1 MLAFFEKNNKIIQ
14 WIYSNILSTKFDNR
28 IEMLKKI
35 ILANGVY
42 AELGVFDGAF
52 SREII
57 DTLNPKSLI
66 LIDYF
71 QGAIGSGDQDGNNF
85 HTIDLNKKYY
95 ELLKQY
101 KNHSSIKIIKGDST
115 EELNNF
121 SNNYFDMI
129 YIDADHSYEGCK
141 KDLNV
146 AYKKIKNGGWIL
158 GHDYAFNPKKT
169 KNKWDFGVK
178 RAVDQFCIRHQLS
191 INAKALDGCVSYD
204 IQIVGKQS

>member
-1 MLAFFEKNNKIIQ
+1 LAVFNKKNKIIQ
-14 WIYSNILSTKFDNR
+14 WICSNIISAKFDTR

-35 ILANGVY
+35 IPANGVY

-71 QGAIGSGDQDGNNF
+71 QGEIGSGDQDGNNF
-85 HTIDLNKKYY
+85 HTIDLNNKYN
-95 ELLKQY
+95 ELLRRY
-101 KNHSSIKIIKGDST
+101 KKDSRVTIIKGDST
-115 EELNNF
+115 EELNKF

-141 KDLNV
+141 KDLNES
-146 AYKKIKNGGWIL
+146 YKKIKNGGWIL

-178 RAVDQFCIRHQLS
+178 RAVNQFCIRHQLS
-191 INAKALDGCVSYD
+191 INAKALDGCVSYG
-204 IQIVGKQS
+204 IQIVKKQL

>member
-1 MLAFFEKNNKIIQ
+1 LAFFEKNNKIVQ
-14 WIYSNILSTKFDNR
+14 WIYSNFVSTKFDNR
-28 IEMLKKI
+28 IEMLKNI
-35 ILANGVY
+35 IPANGVY

-71 QGAIGSGDQDGNNF
+71 HGEIGSGDQDGNNF
-85 HTIDLNKKYY
+85 RTIDLNNKYY
-95 ELLKQY
+95 ELLKEY
-101 KNHSSIKIIKGDST
+101 KNDSRVTIIKGDCT
-115 EELNNF
+115 EELNRF

-141 KDLNV
+141 KDLNES
-146 AYKKIKNGGWIL
+146 YKKIKNGGWIL
-158 GHDYAFNPKKT
+158 GHDYALNPKKT

-178 RAVDQFCIRHQLS
+178 RAVDQFCIKQQLS
-191 INAKALDGCVSYD
+191 INAKALDGCVSYG
-204 IQIVGKQS
+204 IQIVGKEL